1 MMNIILFF
9 FRVKQVRLFW
19 KTIHEAGLCLFFFS
33 IKKREG
39 KCKKKNCEKK
49 LKHCC
54 ITADFFF
61 QSGLDLKLVIEL
73 GNLKKKLLSEA
84 TLIPPPSSNRMMLIK
99 TPARGLSKTFITSEA
114 PCWNIFWQWSWSFR
128 IINSWCNCNV
138 SKYFKTCIDFHTYS
152 TFLVKIIFYPPIRN
166 NKI

>member
-1 MMNIILFF
+1 M
-9 FRVKQVRLFW
+9 Q
-19 KTIHEAGLCLFFFS
+19 
-33 IKKREG
+33 KKN
-39 KCKKKNCEKK
+39 CKKKAETLLYYCW
-49 LKHCC
+49 
-54 ITADFFF
+54 FFF
-61 QSGLDLKLVIEL
+61 QSGLDLKLMIEL

-99 TPARGLSKTFITSEA
+99 TPARGLSKTMTTHRPTRNDAFITSEA

-152 TFLVKIIFYPPIRN
+152 TFLGKIIFYPPIRN
-166 NKI
+166 NKIRP